1 MKKVIFLLLM
11 VALCLSACS
20 DQKEQGPE
28 ILVLATFQE
37 NPELH
42 RQVDLFNQN
51 HKDYQ
56 IEIQNYQRSLQ
67 KEEDGI
73 AMLQREIISGRG
85 PDLIDFGAEYATSD
99 ILGGYTE
106 NLMPYLKAEAAE
118 NQEEYF
124 TNILES
130 FCYNGKLYA
139 MPVSFILDTFAGSKK
154 TLGDREYWNVR
165 EMMACYRER
174 PKGTMLYPGETKS
187 DVFSRIILG
196 SMEYF
201 IDWENG
207 TCSFEQEEFK
217 DMLAFANMF
226 PDTLQLDE
234 DFSVKQTF
242 LDGDAL
248 IIPTRIAGIYEISRA
263 EYIFGDT
270 DICYIGYPME
280 GVSGTVISPDAPM
293 LAISIG
299 SEHKEV
305 CWEFIGQYL
314 DRDYQKT
321 LGLPVNKKAMEEK
334 LAESLTPEYTVDEN
348 GDRKPVVKSQVA
360 FAGEE
365 SADNI
370 YCLTKEQT
378 IRLMHL
384 IESAEINDANDYH
397 LFRIIYEEAESYFS
411 GDKTL
416 EEVTEIIQ
424 SRASVY
430 VSEKSK

>member
-1 MKKVIFLLLM
+1 
-11 VALCLSACS
+11 
-20 DQKEQGPE
+20 
-28 ILVLATFQE
+28 
-37 NPELH
+37 
-42 RQVDLFNQN
+42 
-51 HKDYQ
+51 
-56 IEIQNYQRSLQ
+56 
-67 KEEDGI
+67 
-73 AMLQREIISGRG
+73 
-85 PDLIDFGAEYATSD
+85 
-99 ILGGYTE
+99 
-106 NLMPYLKAEAAE
+106 
-118 NQEEYF
+118 
-124 TNILES
+124 
-130 FCYNGKLYA
+130 
-139 MPVSFILDTFAGSKK
+139 
-154 TLGDREYWNVR
+154 
-165 EMMACYRER
+165 
-174 PKGTMLYPGETKS
+174 
-187 DVFSRIILG
+187 
-196 SMEYF
+196 MEYY

-263 EYIFGDT
+263 EYIFDAT

-365 SADNI
+365 SVDNI

-378 IRLMHL
+378 VRLMHL
-384 IESAEINDANDYH
+384 IESAEINDANDYQ
-397 LFRIIYEEAESYFS
+397 LFRIIFEEAESYFS

>member
-1 MKKVIFLLLM
+1 MKKVIFVLLM

-51 HKDYQ
+51 HKDYR

-67 KEEDGI
+67 MEEDGI

-106 NLMPYLKAEAAE
+106 NLIPYLKAEAAE

-139 MPVSFILDTFAGSKK
+139 MPVSFISDTFAGSKK
-154 TLGDREYWNVR
+154 ALGDREYWNVR

-196 SMEYF
+196 SMEYY

-207 TCSFEQEEFK
+207 TCNFEQEEFK

-263 EYIFGDT
+263 EYIFSDT

-305 CWEFIGQYL
+305 CWKFIGQYL

-334 LAESLTPEYTVDEN
+334 LAESLTLEYTVDEN

-365 SADNI
+365 SVDNI

-378 IRLMHL
+378 IRLMRL
-384 IESAEINDANDYH
+384 IESAEINDANDYQ